1 MAMEQVPIGVLTHFE
16 ILCETAELAE
26 DDADIRLALQTPHVS
41 IFWEKFLSRTVF
53 LINLNRAYLETGS
66 RLLKLSN
73 VKTSLV
79 QQTIE
84 TSFTQIRQILQ
95 RHVLAADT
103 ATGDTPVSAA
113 AETDASAHVVIGAES
128 RNLVSI
134 EEAKVVIT
142 VSENP
147 TIYCLSLEA

>member
-1 MAMEQVPIGVLTHFE
+1 MEQVPIGVLTHFE

-26 DDADIRLALQTPHVS
+26 DDADIRHALQTPYVS

-53 LINLNRAYLETGS
+53 LMNLSRAYLETGS

-95 RHVLAADT
+95 RHVPAAEA
-103 ATGDTPVSAA
+103 ATGATPVSTA
-113 AETDASAHVVIGAES
+113 AETEAGVTVVIGAES
-128 RNLVSI
+128 MNLVPI
-134 EEAKVVIT
+134 EEAEVVIT
-142 VSENP
+142 VSENL
-147 TIYCLSLEA
+147 TIYCLFLEA